1 MIVVEHS
8 GAKHSTN
15 SPPTNSTL
23 NILYT
28 ENNRLVAEDKGNRG
42 SVHDCIHHHAVAD
55 DDFVV
60 KMTGDTFYSTTEFMK
75 TITWAGIADH
85 DCVIKF
91 GSYMNP
97 VDHGRHQTHR
107 NAVPIHETN
116 TVERTENP
124 VVELQNRANH
134 RESAYGRHA
143 RDTHLGSNEYFD
155 V

>member
-1 MIVVEHS
+1 
-8 GAKHSTN
+8 
-15 SPPTNSTL
+15 
-23 NILYT
+23 
-28 ENNRLVAEDKGNRG
+28 
-42 SVHDCIHHHAVAD
+42 
-55 DDFVV
+55 
-60 KMTGDTFYSTTEFMK
+60 MK

-143 RDTHLGSNEYFD
+143 RDTHLRLKRILTFRSPSGLLSRVYLFVCLFVCYTSTITRKDTPAIPHITLFTFIHYPNKFWANGSTHILNYAFKHIKKPAI
-155 V
+155 